1 MSDSRPPTTTTPPGP
16 TGSASA
22 SSSSAFGRL
31 GEIAGVMA
39 RHGFAP
45 TMRTIPIVRSFA
57 KDDDDGRR
65 KQPVAIRF
73 AAMLEDLGPTF
84 VKLGQI
90 LSTRADLLPPDFI
103 AALSHLQDAVP
114 PFAEDEVK
122 RTLAEAWGV
131 PEARVFTEH
140 FSAFDATPLASAS
153 MAQVHAA
160 TLKDG
165 SDVVV
170 KVQRPGITLQVQ
182 KDSEILVI
190 LAQLLERVVEEAS
203 TYRAVDLVSE
213 FKDALAQEL
222 DFRLEGRNLEA
233 FALKNAGR
241 VGVHVPKIFPALSGR
256 TVIVMERIHGRRIT
270 DLATEPLRAQ
280 KVIERLVEVAFE
292 HVFVDGLFH
301 GDPHPGNLL
310 VDDADNVCFIDFGLV
325 GRVQREVQDRMLMLL
340 LALSLRDVDTLA
352 RLLIRLGD
360 VDGRVHVAPLRASI
374 GQLLDRYYGLA
385 VGDVS
390 TAAILTDLID
400 LSTRFG
406 IRLPRE
412 MAILSKASV
421 SIDGIVRLLHPRFDP
436 SKTVAKRAEELLRAR
451 LDPRS
456 LEGGGL
462 RTALQLALVVQ
473 ELPVQLGQ
481 ALLDLERG
489 QMQMVVKSEALDNL
503 NNTLRG
509 MSMSVFGGI
518 LAGALVLGGFLL
530 LDRSGLMPGRAG
542 LLALLA
548 FATAGGL
555 FGVSFA
561 WYITGGKL
569 PKITIKGLL
578 ANRLRRLRDVDEDKK
593 GGRGSAR

>member
-1 MSDSRPPTTTTPPGP
+1 MS
-16 TGSASA
+16 
-22 SSSSAFGRL
+22 
-31 GEIAGVMA
+31 

-45 TMRTIPIVRSFA
+45 TMQTMPIVRSFA
-57 KDDDDGRR
+57 KDDDVARR
-65 KQPVAIRF
+65 ARPVAERF

-103 AALSHLQDAVP
+103 AALSRLQDQVP
-114 PFAEDEVK
+114 PFSVAEVR

-131 PEARVFTEH
+131 PVSDH
-140 FSAFDATPLASAS
+140 FSSFDEAPLASAS
-153 MAQVHAA
+153 MAQVHAGI
-160 TLKDG
+160 LKDG

-170 KVQRPGITLQVQ
+170 KVQRPDIGEQVK
-182 KDSEILVI
+182 KDSEILVVI
-190 LAQLLERVVEEAS
+190 AQLLERVIEEAS

-222 DFRLEGRNLEA
+222 DFRREAKNLEA
-233 FALKNAGR
+233 FAEKNAGR
-241 VGVHVPKIFPALSGR
+241 TGIRVPRFHQALSGR
-256 TVIVMERIHGRRIT
+256 TVLVMERIHGVRIS
-270 DLATEPLRAQ
+270 DLAPEPQRAA

-310 VDDADNVCFIDFGLV
+310 IDVDDNIAFIDFGLV
-325 GRVQREVQDRMLMLL
+325 GRVQREMQDKMLMLL

-352 RLLIRLGD
+352 RLVIRLGD
-360 VDGRVHVAPLRASI
+360 VDGRIGIAPFRAAI
-374 GQLLDRYYGLA
+374 GKLLDRYFGLA

-390 TAAILTDLID
+390 TAAVLTDLID

-406 IRLPRE
+406 VRLPRE

-421 SIDGIVRLLHPRFDP
+421 SIDGIVRALHPRFDP
-436 SKTVAKRAEELLRAR
+436 SKAVAKRAEELLRNR

-481 ALLDLERG
+481 VLLDFERG
-489 QMQMVVKSEALDNL
+489 QVQVAVKSEALEQL
-503 NNTLRG
+503 NSTLRG
-509 MSMSVFGGI
+509 VGMTVFGGI
-518 LAGALVLGGFLL
+518 LCGSLVLAGFLT
-530 LDRSGLMPGRAG
+530 LDASGLLQARSG
-542 LLALLA
+542 LLALAA
-548 FATAGGL
+548 FATAGGV
-555 FGVSFA
+555 FGVAFG
-561 WYITGGKL
+561 WYVTGGRL
-569 PKITIKGLL
+569 PKITIARLL
-578 ANRLRRLRDVDEDKK
+578 GNRLRRLRDQRDKP
-593 GGRGSAR
+593 